1 MKKVSFYSLLLS
13 VFAAA
18 IFSLVACNDTSDKK
32 PEQTKLS
39 IVTTIYPE
47 YAWVKEILGQRADS
61 VELTLL
67 IKNGVDLHSYKPTA
81 QDIAKIASANM
92 VIYVGGESDEWIK
105 DALEA
110 TPKKGRSEINL
121 MTALG
126 DRVKAEEIVE
136 GMQGETKDVVRQKV
150 TEPAEVHQPE
160 RETREE
166 EHHHHHDELAEDHEY
181 HDIHAQHRS
190 KIGKKHEHHDEHADP
205 STSSGTKEH
214 HHHDEEVE
222 NDEHVWLSLK
232 NAEILVQ
239 KITVELA
246 KLDLVHASAYKDNAA
261 DYIARITAL
270 DGDYRKAIES
280 AHRKTIL
287 FGDRF
292 PFRYLVDDYGIK
304 YYAAFV
310 GCSAESEA
318 SFETIAFL
326 ANKMDSDSLPAILT
340 IEKGNKKIAS
350 AVLAASK
357 NSKDAQILTINSMQ
371 SVTEQQIAKGESYLT
386 IMQTNLEILK
396 KALN

>member
-13 VFAAA
+13 LLMAA
-18 IFSLVACNDTSDKK
+18 IFSLVACNNAEKK
-32 PEQTKLS
+32 PEQGKLS
-39 IVTTIYPE
+39 IVATIYPE
-47 YAWVKEILGQRADS
+47 YAWHKESLGSRADS
-61 VELTLL
+61 VDLTLL

-92 VIYVGGESDEWIK
+92 VVYVGGESDEWIK

-110 TPKKGRSEINL
+110 SPKKDRAEVNL
-121 MTALG
+121 MAALG
-126 DRVKAEEIVE
+126 DRVKAEEVVE
-136 GMQGETKDVVRQKV
+136 GMQ
-150 TEPAEVHQPE
+150 AEH
-160 RETREE
+160 E
-166 EHHHHHDELAEDHEY
+166 EHHHHGEHAEEHE
-181 HDIHAQHRS
+181 H
-190 KIGKKHEHHDEHADP
+190 HEHHDEHADP

-214 HHHDEEVE
+214 HDEHAEAHEHHHHDHEEEVE

-239 KITVELA
+239 KNTAELA
-246 KLDLVHASAYKDNAA
+246 KIDPAHASLYNENTT
-261 DYIARITAL
+261 DYVAKIKAL
-270 DGDYRKAIES
+270 DGDYRTAVES
-280 AHRKTIL
+280 ASRKTVL

-292 PFRYLVDDYGIK
+292 PFRYLVDDYGLK

-326 ANKMDSDSLPAILT
+326 AGKMDSESLPAIFT
-340 IEKGNKKIAS
+340 IEKGNKKIAN

-357 NSKDAQILTINSMQ
+357 NSKEAQILTINSMQ
-371 SVTEQQIAKGESYLT
+371 SITEQQIAEGISYLS
-386 IMQTNLEILK
+386 IMQTNLDVLK

>member
-18 IFSLVACNDTSDKK
+18 IFSLVACNETSDKK

-81 QDIAKIASANM
+81 QDIAKIASADM

-110 TPKKGRSEINL
+110 TPKKNRSEVNL

-136 GMQGETKDVVRQKV
+136 GMQGETKDER
-150 TEPAEVHQPE
+150 
-160 RETREE
+160 RETREDAKE
-166 EHHHHHDELAEDHEY
+166 DHEHAEAHEAGEHEHHTKHAEEHDHEHHEHAEKHEHHHHHDED
-181 HDIHAQHRS
+181 
-190 KIGKKHEHHDEHADP
+190 
-205 STSSGTKEH
+205 
-214 HHHDEEVE
+214 VE

-232 NAEILVQ
+232 NAEIIVQ
-239 KITVELA
+239 KIAEELS
-246 KLDLVHASAYKDNAA
+246 KLDAVHAAIYKQNA
-261 DYIARITAL
+261 DTYIAQLQSL
-270 DGDYRKAIES
+270 DAEYREAVNG
-280 AHRKTIL
+280 AVRKTVL

-326 ANKMDSDSLPAILT
+326 AGKMDAESLPVIFT
-340 IEKGNKKIAS
+340 IENSNGKIAK

-357 NSKDAQILTINSMQ
+357 KSQNSQILILNSMQ
-371 SVTEQQIAKGESYLT
+371 SVTEKQIAEGIDYLSL
-386 IMQTNLEILK
+386 MKSNLEVLK
-396 KALN
+396 KALK